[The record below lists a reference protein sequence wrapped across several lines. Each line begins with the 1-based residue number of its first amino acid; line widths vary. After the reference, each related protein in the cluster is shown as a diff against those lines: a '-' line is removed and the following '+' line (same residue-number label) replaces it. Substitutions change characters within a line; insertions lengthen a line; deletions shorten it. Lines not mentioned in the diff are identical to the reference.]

1 MSKEADLAA
10 KFWKALKS
18 DRTVMLGMPDVE
30 GGRAQ
35 PMTALIEGDHS
46 GPIWIF
52 TSSETDLV
60 HALDVEGRD
69 AFIHFADKGHHLF
82 AAVDGRLRI
91 DTDYETVNRLWNPFI
106 AAWFEGKDDPK
117 LRLLRFEPAD
127 AQIWLNENSLFAGVR
142 MMLGADPKTEYKDK
156 VGEVHLH

>member
-18 DRTVMLGMPDVE
+18 DRTVMLGLPDVE

-35 PMTALIEGDHS
+35 PMTAIIEGDHS

-52 TSSETDLV
+52 TSSDTDLV
-60 HALDVEGRD
+60 QSLDQQGRD
-69 AFIHFADKGHHLF
+69 AFIHFSDKGHHLF
-82 AAVDGRLRI
+82 AAVDGTLRI

-106 AAWFEGKDDPK
+106 AAWYEGKDDPK

-127 AQIWLNENSLFAGVR
+127 AQIWLNENSLFAGVK
-142 MMLGADPKTEYKDK
+142 MMLGADPKKDYKDK
-156 VGEVHLH
+156 VGEVRLH

>member
-1 MSKEADLAA
+1 MSNEADLAE

-18 DRTVMLGMPDVE
+18 DRTVMLGLPDVE
-30 GGRAQ
+30 RGRAQ
-35 PMTALIEGDHS
+35 PMTAQIEDDA

-60 HALDVEGRD
+60 QSLSQQGRD

-82 AAVDGRLRI
+82 AAVDGSLLI
-91 DTDYETVNRLWNPFI
+91 DTNRETIDRLWNPFV

-117 LRLLRFEPAD
+117 IRLLRFEPGN
-127 AQIWLNENSLFAGVR
+127 AQIWLNEHSLFAGVK
-142 MMLGADPKTEYKDK
+142 MMLGVDPKTDYKDK
-156 VGEVHLH
+156 VAEVRLG

>member
-1 MSKEADLAA
+1 MSKEADLAD

-18 DRTVMLGMPDVE
+18 DRTVMLGLPDVD

-35 PMTALIEGDHS
+35 PMTAIIEGDHS

-52 TSSETDLV
+52 SASDVDLV
-60 HALDVEGRD
+60 QSLDKAGRD

-82 AAVDGRLRI
+82 AAVDGTLRI
-91 DTDYETVNRLWNPFI
+91 DTDYETVDRLWNPFI
-106 AAWFEGKDDPK
+106 AAWYDGKDDPK

-127 AQIWLNENSLFAGVR
+127 AQIWLNENSLFAGVK
-142 MMLGADPKTEYKDK
+142 MMLGADPKKDYKDK
-156 VGEVHLH
+156 VGEVRLQ

>member
-1 MSKEADLAA
+1 MSKEADLTA
-10 KFWKALKS
+10 KFWKTLKS
-18 DRTVMLGMPDVE
+18 DRTVMLAVPDL
-30 GGRAQ
+30 GAGHSQ

-60 HALDVEGRD
+60 HALDVEGRE
-69 AFIHFADKGHHLF
+69 ALLHFASKGHELF
-82 AAVDGRLRI
+82 ATVEGRLRI
-91 DTDYETVNRLWNPFI
+91 DTDYETVERLWNPFV

-127 AQIWLNENSLFAGVR
+127 AQIWLNQNSLFAGVR
-142 MMLGADPKTEYKDK
+142 LMLGRDPKQDYQDK
-156 VGEVHLH
+156 VAEVRLH

>member
-18 DRTVMLGMPDVE
+18 DRTVMLGLPDVE

-52 TSSETDLV
+52 TSSETDLA

-82 AAVDGRLRI
+82 AAVDGHLRI
-91 DTDYETVNRLWNPFI
+91 DNDYETINRLWSPFI
-106 AAWFEGKDDPK
+106 AAWYEGKDDPK
-117 LRLLRFEPAD
+117 LCLLRFEPAD

-142 MMLGADPKTEYKDK
+142 MMLGADPKKTYKDK
-156 VGEVHLH
+156 VGEVRLH